1 MDSRLTLPY
10 THGLDKN
17 LIIAGSFAKDN
28 GFARLACNS
37 SQRPCRRAGTNK
49 GFRMDRKLLHT
60 SLVAQNTALAT
71 LTTGVNG
78 QHGQLSSILFEDMKS
93 ENIDRR
99 TLASTWHTTDTD
111 TDRITRVGKTL
122 LDNLLRH
129 GLMLRLYTLDQSHG
143 LT

>member
-1 MDSRLTLPY
+1 
-10 THGLDKN
+10 
-17 LIIAGSFAKDN
+17 
-28 GFARLACNS
+28 
-37 SQRPCRRAGTNK
+37 
-49 GFRMDRKLLHT
+49 MDRKLLHT